1 MKESATLR
9 FVTVGPTNAFLILNR
24 ANGHL
29 YQPHLQ
35 KRKRHAAV
43 SKDLEVG
50 AVLTCGALMA
60 LAPTLGKVLANG
72 WFLPLSLLLG
82 NHPWTTLFLE
92 TVLGGPKII
101 PNRRQECLFKE
112 KRNLGSRE
120 ESSFLSRRSRDR
132 QQVTLFPSVPPPPPS
147 SFPFEKER
155 WEKMMEV
162 GYEWWNLNDFLSRF
176 LVSTT

>member
-1 MKESATLR
+1 MAVPESRSVTASGRGPPGQRTQPVAGKKTLVPAASSLSGFFWAAGNVFTWR
-9 FVTVGPTNAFLILNR
+9 ASSLVFV
-24 ANGHL
+24 
-29 YQPHLQ
+29 
-35 KRKRHAAV
+35 
-43 SKDLEVG
+43 S
-50 AVLTCGALMA
+50 
-60 LAPTLGKVLANG
+60 APSG